1 MNKTDFLN
9 ELKKYLTILEDRE
22 QEDILEEYA
31 QHIDMKLST
40 GLSEEEAIRD
50 FGSVEELAA
59 QILEAYHVKPEYQAV
74 KTEKKL
80 PDMAGVTQEG
90 KRLWGTVSHFF
101 KGAARAVGDL
111 GTTCWKKMKAAAGWV
126 VHILGVPFV
135 WLGKRLAGNEKHTK
149 ENTMAE
155 DGRITVKEN
164 GYERRGPGGVL
175 HSFGGFLG
183 RIFSALWHCFL
194 WCVRWGWNCIMIMA
208 AFFSGLCCMA
218 LLFFFAMLLV
228 WLSQGYPLA
237 GVTLACFGGVLCAVA
252 FTLLCT
258 TFLILKKKKDGIVQ
272 EEERLEEVR
281 NA

>member
-90 KRLWGTVSHFF
+90 KRLWGTVRHFF
-101 KGAARAVGDL
+101 KGAAKAVGDL
-111 GTTCWKKMKAAAGWV
+111 GRTCWKKMKAAAGWV
-126 VHILGVPFV
+126 VHMIGVPFV
-135 WLGKRLAGNEKHTK
+135 WLGKRLKGNGKHTK
-149 ENTMAE
+149 ENIMAE

-237 GVTLACFGGVLCAVA
+237 GVTLACFGGVLCAGA